1 MYTTTVLSLL
11 ALTGTTLTA
20 PTALHLRDSIPPSP
34 TRHRRAPALGQ
45 TLYSCV
51 NPGQVALTYDDG
63 PYTFTS
69 SLLDVLDEEGV
80 TATFFLTGSN
90 FGREMTSDPWSAI
103 VQRTYAAGHQLAS
116 HTYTHPDLSALTPAA
131 RAADMAANDD
141 AFRAILGFA
150 PRYMRAPFLSCDAAC
165 AADMA
170 ALGFHIV
177 DASIDTKD
185 FEHNQYGTVYAAEAK
200 FDAELGWDPA
210 VDSAIVLAHDVH
222 ETTVSVLTR
231 HMIST
236 LRARGFRAVTVGEC
250 LGDSPDGWYKA

>member
-1 MYTTTVLSLL
+1 MRSTSILSLM
-11 ALTGTTLTA
+11 ALTAAALAA
-20 PTALHLRDSIPPSP
+20 PSTPRSRDPVPPLAKD
-34 TRHRRAPALGQ
+34 RRAPAFGQ

-63 PYTFTS
+63 PYSFTS
-69 SLLDVLDEEGV
+69 SLLDILDEEGV

-90 FGREMTSDPWSAI
+90 YGREMTSSPWSGI
-103 VQRTYAAGHQLAS
+103 VQRAYAAGHQLAS
-116 HTYTHPDLSALTPAA
+116 HTYTHPDLTSLSTEGRYAE
-131 RAADMAANDD
+131 MSANDD
-141 AFRAILGFA
+141 AFRSVLGFA
-150 PRYMRAPFLSCDAAC
+150 PRYMRAPFLSCDYAC

-170 ALGFHIV
+170 ALGFHII

-185 FEHNQYGTVYAAEAK
+185 FEHNTYDTVYAAEDK
-200 FDAELGWDPA
+200 FDGELGWDPA

-236 LRARGFRAVTVGEC
+236 LRERGFQAVTVGEC
-250 LGDSPDGWYKA
+250 LGDSPDGWYKS